1 MSIFTGFEGHRQ
13 PSREDIAAALTHS
26 HVAFDTNVLLDLY
39 ALPAAAR
46 VHAVSYMETIGD
58 RLWVPHQA
66 LREFWRNRHARI
78 LDQRKKVSP
87 LTSVKSELL
96 TIVNSLRPGDGRTDE
111 IEAIRASVLGQ
122 LDLLEEEIQRVAGPP
137 LDVDGIIRSPSV
149 DPVLLDLERVLAGRV
164 GSPSPDFDDLV
175 TEGLRRFER
184 NQPPGYADG
193 VKKKDQIPER
203 GTGDF
208 LIWEQTLRHMASL
221 NLAYPFVL
229 VTRDG
234 KEDWRILA
242 DGKRIALGARP
253 ELVEEAQARTGQRVI
268 ILSPTE
274 FYSAMAGLVA
284 DEASS
289 QVQSL
294 IESSATLDSDAAA
307 ASDTWTLEAYQELL
321 ARLLAGSY
329 QAQHDV
335 IVAAA
340 SNERGVVDRAS
351 IYRIAGYENARSL
364 RRFSLPA
371 SRVMFG
377 LIDSGVIG
385 DGVQSPLLAIYD
397 GPGKAAGYEVPHEF
411 VQFAASARDRLTWID
426 AAALAASTDPGRGW
440 SVRELV
446 DKVGDLELRDLTN
459 VATPEAT
466 LGRDLRLRQ
475 DGVFE
480 RTEDGLWK
488 LCDPGV
494 PEHD

>member
-1 MSIFTGFEGHRQ
+1 MSIYSGFEGYRQ
-13 PSREDIAAALTHS
+13 PSSEDVANALTHS

-66 LREFWRNRHARI
+66 LQEFWRNRHTRI

-87 LTSVKSELL
+87 LTSVRSELL
-96 TIVNSLRPGDGRTDE
+96 AIVNSLRPDDGRTED

-122 LDLLEEEIQRVAGPP
+122 LDLLETEIQRVSGPP
-137 LDVDGIIRSPSV
+137 LDVDAIIRSPSE
-149 DPVLLDLERVLAGRV
+149 DPVLLALDAVLAGRV
-164 GSPSPDFDDLV
+164 GAPSDDFSDLV
-175 TEGLRRFER
+175 NEGLRRFER

-221 NLAYPFVL
+221 GIEHPFVL

-234 KEDWRILA
+234 KEDWRLLA

-253 ELVEEAQARTGQRVI
+253 ELVEEAISRTGQRVI

-294 IESSATLDSDAAA
+294 IESSATLDSDEAA
-307 ASDTWTLEAYQELL
+307 ASDTWTFDAYQELL

-335 IVAAA
+335 ILAAA
-340 SNERGVVDRAS
+340 SNKRGIVDRAS

-385 DGVQSPLLAIYD
+385 DGVPSPLLAIYD
-397 GPGKAAGYEVPHEF
+397 GPGKAAGYEVPREF
-411 VQFAASARDRLTWID
+411 VQFAASAREQMTWID
-426 AAALAASTDPGRGW
+426 AAATAASTDPLRAW

-446 DKVGDLELRDLTN
+446 DKVEELELRDLRN
-459 VATPEAT
+459 AATPEAT

-480 RTEDGLWK
+480 HTEDGRWK
-488 LCDPGV
+488 LRA
-494 PEHD
+494 PEASDDD